1 VLGAKAE
8 AQHAQAA
15 MIKLIRAREPASIS
29 NSSLPFNSMRASRQH
44 THKHASGCQEC
55 LRPAPIHARVLHLHL
70 AAIMAGVLECS
81 VRTSCGS
88 DTKPK
93 ASPASCPNLG
103 GRSERVMRQL
113 RCLRADDGAGLA
125 EEDFHLAQAMLLQE
139 LRSDDE
145 CPVCLD
151 YYDRSGQDAAVLE
164 GCGHCLCVG
173 CAAKWAASSAT
184 LDDSTTCAR
193 AIARTHVEAITCP
206 MCNHVVSKFF
216 IQLHQ
221 DGSYLSAGRWRRVN
235 VAQLLDA
242 YAGAQA
248 AEEDSCWA
256 LVGCAAPPSP
266 SIRVSYG
273 NCQQEEDKEDTSD
286 AGASS
291 RCTWPRRGLDADRE
305 ELEDWAD
312 DDALGWEG
320 ECLAIEDTLMDR
332 QGRRPKHV
340 SGHHKTP
347 RKPSRREPLVSS
359 LRRKVMNS
367 IQGTLVRRDLSKAA
381 GGGDAGGGLSEERS
395 PTGEVGLTAAG
406 AQGMREIAGECAGVC
421 GGGREDATEKEK
433 ATRTG

>member
-1 VLGAKAE
+1 
-8 AQHAQAA
+8 
-15 MIKLIRAREPASIS
+15 
-29 NSSLPFNSMRASRQH
+29 MR
-44 THKHASGCQEC
+44 
-55 LRPAPIHARVLHLHL
+55 LAPLNARVLHLHW
-70 AAIMAGVLECS
+70 AALMAGVLECS
-81 VRTSCGS
+81 VRASCGS
-88 DTKPK
+88 DIMPK
-93 ASPASCPNLG
+93 AASPASCPNLG

-151 YYDRSGQDAAVLE
+151 HYDRSGQDAAVLE

-206 MCNHVVSKFF
+206 MCNHIVSKFF

-221 DGSYLSAGRWRRVN
+221 DGSYMSAGRWRRVN
-235 VAQLLDA
+235 VGQLLDA

-256 LVGCAAPPSP
+256 LVGRAAPPSP

-273 NCQQEEDKEDTSD
+273 NGQGEDDTQTSD
-286 AGASS
+286 AGVSS
-291 RCTWPRRGLDADRE
+291 RCTWPHRGLDADRE
-305 ELEDWAD
+305 EPEDWED

-320 ECLAIEDTLMDR
+320 ECLAIEDTLVDR
-332 QGRRPKHV
+332 RQKHLSGRHR
-340 SGHHKTP
+340 KTH

-359 LRRKVMNS
+359 LRREVMNS
-367 IQGTLVRRDLSKAA
+367 IQARNLCKAG
-381 GGGDAGGGLSEERS
+381 GGGDAGGRVSEERS
-395 PTGEVGLTAAG
+395 LQAGLKVSGEKRGQRDSG
-406 AQGMREIAGECAGVC
+406 
-421 GGGREDATEKEK
+421 
-433 ATRTG
+433 

>member
-1 VLGAKAE
+1 
-8 AQHAQAA
+8 
-15 MIKLIRAREPASIS
+15 M
-29 NSSLPFNSMRASRQH
+29 
-44 THKHASGCQEC
+44 
-55 LRPAPIHARVLHLHL
+55 HARVLQLHL
-70 AAIMAGVLECS
+70 AAVMAGVLECS
-81 VRTSCGS
+81 VRTSCCS
-88 DTKPK
+88 DTMPK
-93 ASPASCPNLG
+93 AASPASCPNLG

-151 YYDRSGQDAAVLE
+151 HYDLSGQDAAVLE

-206 MCNHVVSKFF
+206 MCNHIVSRFF
-216 IQLHQ
+216 IQLHH

-235 VAQLLDA
+235 VGQLLDA

-273 NCQQEEDKEDTSD
+273 NGQQDDDTHTSD

-291 RCTWPRRGLDADRE
+291 RCTWPHRELDADRE
-305 ELEDWAD
+305 ELDDWED

-320 ECLAIEDTLMDR
+320 ECLAIEDTLVDR
-332 QGRRPKHV
+332 QQDRRQKHL
-340 SGHHKTP
+340 SGHRKTP
-347 RKPSRREPLVSS
+347 RKQSRREPLVSS
-359 LRRKVMNS
+359 LRREVMNS
-367 IQGTLVRRDLSKAA
+367 IQARNLCRAA
-381 GGGDAGGGLSEERS
+381 VLAGGGGDAGGGVSEERS
-395 PTGEVGLTAAG
+395 PAGGAGLKVAG
-406 AQGMREIAGECAGVC
+406 SKGVREIASECAGVC

-433 ATRTG
+433 ATRTSERVRESGE